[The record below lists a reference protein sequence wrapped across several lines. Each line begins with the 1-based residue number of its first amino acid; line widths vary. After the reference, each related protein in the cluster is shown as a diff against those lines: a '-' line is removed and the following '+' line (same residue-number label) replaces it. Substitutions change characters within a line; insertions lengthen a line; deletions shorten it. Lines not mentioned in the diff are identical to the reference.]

1 MYFMNLQMDIIDG
14 LFFQFVLFSI
24 SGWLLEVTY
33 RTIENRRFINPGFHR
48 GPWVPLYGSAAVILA
63 ATGTIVSGM
72 PLYMRALVYLLVTTG
87 LEYITGEFF
96 LLVYKKRYWDY
107 RENFLNF
114 RGLVCP
120 VFSLAWVAA
129 AFVFEFFLYPLTFGL
144 TALLS
149 METVRITNVAFMS
162 ALTIDFFHTS
172 GLRTISVDWIKSSG
186 GKLEHYFGIRLEAVP
201 ALAVIKRTEQS
212 LRRDISRITS
222 EKNRLRLMTLIR
234 GKRRFS
240 LRGILAELNTTIT
253 KGSRKNE
260 KR

>member
-1 MYFMNLQMDIIDG
+1 MILQMDIIDG

-33 RTIENRRFINPGFHR
+33 RTLENRRFINPGFHR

-63 ATGTIVSGM
+63 ATGSLVSGM

-87 LEYITGEFF
+87 LEYVTGEFF
-96 LLVYKKRYWDY
+96 LLVYRKRYWDY

-114 RGLVCP
+114 RGLICP

-129 AFVFEFFLYPLTFGL
+129 AFVFEFLLYPLTLGL

-149 METVRITNVAFMS
+149 MEAVRITNVVFMS
-162 ALTIDFFHTS
+162 TLTIDFFYTS
-172 GLRTISVDWIKSSG
+172 GLRTISGDWIKSSG
-186 GKLEHYFGIRLEAVP
+186 GKLEHHFGIRLEAVP
-201 ALAVIKRTEQS
+201 ALAVIRKTEKT

-222 EKNRLRLMTLIR
+222 EENRLKFMTLIR
-234 GKRRFS
+234 NKGKFS
-240 LRGILAELNTTIT
+240 LREILAELNTTII
-253 KGSRKNE
+253 KGSKQNE